1 MSFARYI
8 GKPEGYY
15 LVEGKVYPV
24 RDAMGGSAAGSEML
38 VRIESFGLGTIH
50 VPKDKVEADWEIL
63 EKVYAVVLKPIEDL
77 KPGEVVVVEDWA
89 DDGKLEVEGVGF
101 YNAEY
106 LEMLDRTNVFPGV
119 TVLDSDE
126 QWKRIVAVDEALWVR
141 VNGEFK
147 SPEEFIFPVSEDGEL
162 MTEPLVT
169 CMTERDRHK
178 PYSVWGGLT
187 EGKKYY
193 LDTTTKNGKVGLVCN
208 NGTRSMFPK
217 SMFRMG

>member
-1 MSFARYI
+1 MSFARYKGNTV
-8 GKPEGYY
+8 GK
-15 LVEGKVYPV
+15 LIEGKVYPV
-24 RDAMGGSAAGSEML
+24 RDAMGGSAAGSEMVVHTGGSSIL
-38 VRIESFGLGTIH
+38 
-50 VPKDKVEADWEIL
+50 VPKEEMVGRDWEVS
-63 EKVYAVVLKPIEDL
+63 EKVYAAVLRPLEDL

-119 TVLDSDE
+119 TVLDTHDDR
-126 QWKRIVAVDEALWVR
+126 WKRIVAVDEALWVR

-147 SPEEFIFPVSEDGEL
+147 SPEEFVFPVSEDGEL

-169 CMTERDRHK
+169 CLTERDPHK
-178 PYSVWGGLT
+178 PYSTWGGLT
-187 EGKKYY
+187 KGKKYY
-193 LDTTTKNGKVGLVCN
+193 LLETSDNKHVVKNDDF
-208 NGTRSMFPK
+208 RQIAYPK